1 MRVVTW
7 NVNSISARLDF
18 VLDFLA
24 SRQPDIV
31 CLQELKVDDDAFPL
45 MAFTQAGYHAAT
57 FGQRQWNGVGVLVR
71 KEAGPAPEIIQRGLP
86 GQEAAGG
93 RLVTVRA
100 LGLTVTSAYIPN
112 GKTLTHPD
120 FAAKLAWLDSLVA
133 YAAGLATA
141 GSCIIGG
148 DFNLCPGDLD
158 TWDAERHVGRIFHT
172 EGERQRFS
180 ALLALG
186 YKDLFRE
193 HLPTERVFS
202 WWDYRA
208 GCFHKGQGLRI
219 DLLLGTEDVR
229 KRVTGASIDRDFRKK
244 REGRVP
250 SDHAPVLVEIA

>member
-7 NVNSISARLDF
+7 NVNSITARLDF

-24 SRQPDIV
+24 ARQPEIV
-31 CLQELKVDDDAFPL
+31 CLQELKVDDDAFPRTT
-45 MAFTQAGYHAAT
+45 FDEAGYHAAT
-57 FGQRQWNGVGVLVR
+57 YGQRQWNGVAVLVR

-93 RLVTVRA
+93 RLITVRA
-100 LGLTVTSAYIPN
+100 LGLHVTSVYIPN
-112 GKTLTHPD
+112 GKTITHPD
-120 FAAKLAWLDSLVA
+120 FAAKLGWLDSLVA

-141 GSCIIGG
+141 GSSIIGG

-158 TWDAERHVGRIFHT
+158 TWDAARHVGRIFHT

-180 ALLALG
+180 ALLELG

-219 DLLLGTEDVR
+219 DLLLGTDDVR
-229 KRVTGASIDRDFRKK
+229 RRVTGAAIDRDFRKK